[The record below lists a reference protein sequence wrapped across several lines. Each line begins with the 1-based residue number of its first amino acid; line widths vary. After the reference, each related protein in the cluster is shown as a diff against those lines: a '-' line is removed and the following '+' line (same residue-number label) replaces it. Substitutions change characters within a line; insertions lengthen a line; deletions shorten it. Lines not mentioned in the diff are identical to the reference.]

1 MAVIPEHGAQGLD
14 ARVMRQWAARGIDTL
29 RRHRRGVDELNVF
42 PVADSDTATNMVAT
56 LQAAFHAGAPDSALR
71 TLLDEAASRALLS
84 ARGNSGVILA
94 QMLRGLA
101 DAWTEETVDA
111 KGFAAGLRSATD
123 AATAAVAVPTA
134 GTILTV
140 AEAASSA
147 AAKAA
152 PFGLVSAARA
162 AAEAAAEAV
171 AATPTQLPALA
182 RAGVVDAGG
191 LGLALL
197 LEALVET
204 LTGSAPTGAL
214 DLLASHRARDTGPV
228 EEVPRETGSEAYDY
242 EVQYLLESSAE
253 SVADLRR
260 RLTEL
265 GDSVVIIGSRAAR
278 AVTTFNVHVHV
289 NDIGAAIEAGIER
302 GRVHRISVTRF
313 DDAYSRPLTQ
323 DLDRAVVAVT
333 ARPQLRG
340 LLENEGCRVA
350 AGGGVEE
357 VLTAVRSGGGPN
369 AAVLVD
375 DAEAIDAVREAAQA
389 ARGDGYRVA
398 VIPTGSIMQSLAAFA
413 VHDPERPFD
422 DDVIAM
428 AEAAASCRTAEVR
441 REGGTV
447 LGLVDGDIVHTGTD
461 PALAALDLVDRLC
474 SAGAELITLL
484 TGAESDPETVTV
496 LSDHVGRAW
505 PLVEVQRLAAGQD
518 RPLLLIGAE

>member
-1 MAVIPEHGAQGLD
+1 
-14 ARVMRQWAARGIDTL
+14 
-29 RRHRRGVDELNVF
+29 
-42 PVADSDTATNMVAT
+42 
-56 LQAAFHAGAPDSALR
+56 
-71 TLLDEAASRALLS
+71 
-84 ARGNSGVILA
+84 
-94 QMLRGLA
+94 
-101 DAWTEETVDA
+101 
-111 KGFAAGLRSATD
+111 
-123 AATAAVAVPTA
+123 
-134 GTILTV
+134 
-140 AEAASSA
+140 
-147 AAKAA
+147 
-152 PFGLVSAARA
+152 
-162 AAEAAAEAV
+162 
-171 AATPTQLPALA
+171 
-182 RAGVVDAGG
+182 
-191 LGLALL
+191 
-197 LEALVET
+197 
-204 LTGSAPTGAL
+204 
-214 DLLASHRARDTGPV
+214 
-228 EEVPRETGSEAYDY
+228 
-242 EVQYLLESSAE
+242 
-253 SVADLRR
+253 
-260 RLTEL
+260 
-265 GDSVVIIGSRAAR
+265 
-278 AVTTFNVHVHV
+278 
-289 NDIGAAIEAGIER
+289 
-302 GRVHRISVTRF
+302 RF

-496 LSDHVGRAW
+496 LSDHVGKAW